1 MGRPRKFDE
10 TRVLTAVMNMFW
22 QRGYEATST
31 RDLAESTG
39 MGLSSLS
46 NAFGDKRQLY
56 LRALRRYY
64 ETNTALQTEL
74 LGQPGPVKD
83 RLRNLMVQA
92 IDIDLADPPS
102 WGCLIINAS
111 TEMANTDPD
120 VAQEVRRHFT
130 TVEQAVHSALAEG
143 QRSGEITREQDAVAL
158 THHVLS
164 SYYGLRVL
172 ARVRPDRTALMN
184 VVDTM
189 LATVTSHAPRV
200 GQSGPGTGT

>member
-10 TRVLTAVMNMFW
+10 THALTAVMHTFW

-64 ETNTALQTEL
+64 ETNTAVQTEL
-74 LGQPGPVKD
+74 LGRPGPVKD
-83 RLRNLMVQA
+83 RVRSLMVQA
-92 IDIDLADPPS
+92 IDIDLANPPS
-102 WGCLIINAS
+102 SGCLIINAS
-111 TEMANTDPD
+111 MERANTDPE

-130 TVEQAVHSALAEG
+130 TVERALHAALAEG
-143 QRSGEITREQDAVAL
+143 QRSGEITRDQDAATL
-158 THHVLS
+158 THHVLT

-172 ARVRPDRTALMN
+172 ARVQPDRTALMN
-184 VVDTM
+184 VVETL
-189 LATVTSHAPRV
+189 LATL
-200 GQSGPGTGT
+200 

>member
-10 TRVLTAVMNMFW
+10 TRVLTAIMNVFW
-22 QRGYEATST
+22 QRGYEGTST
-31 RDLAESTG
+31 RDLADSTG

-64 ETNTALQTEL
+64 ETHTAVQTEL
-74 LGQPGPVKD
+74 LGRPGPVKD
-83 RLRNLMVQA
+83 RLRDLMAQA

-102 WGCLIINAS
+102 SGCLIINAS
-111 TEMANTDPD
+111 VEMANTDPE

-130 TVEQAVHSALAEG
+130 TVEQAVHAALTEG
-143 QRSGEITREQDAVAL
+143 QRSGEITRERDATAL

-172 ARVRPDRTALMN
+172 ARVNPDRTALTN
-184 VVDTM
+184 VVDTA
-189 LATVTSHAPRV
+189 LS
-200 GQSGPGTGT
+200 QL

>member
-10 TRVLTAVMNMFW
+10 THALTAVMHTFW
-22 QRGYEATST
+22 RRGYEATST

-46 NAFGDKRQLY
+46 NAFGDKRQMY
-56 LRALRRYY
+56 LRALRRYF
-64 ETNTALQTEL
+64 ETNTAVQTEL
-74 LGQPGPVKD
+74 LAQPEPVKD

-92 IDIDLADPPS
+92 IDLDLADPPS
-102 WGCLIINAS
+102 PGCLIINAS
-111 TEMANTDPD
+111 IEMAGTDPE

-130 TVEQAVHSALAEG
+130 TVERAVRAALDEG
-143 QRSGEITREQDAVAL
+143 QRSGEISRDQSAAAL

-172 ARVRPDRTALMN
+172 GRVQPDRAALLD
-184 VVDTM
+184 VVETM
-189 LATVTSHAPRV
+189 LAKL
-200 GQSGPGTGT
+200 

>member
-10 TRVLTAVMNMFW
+10 TLVLTAAMNTFW

-64 ETNTALQTEL
+64 ETNTAMQTEL
-74 LGQPGPVKD
+74 LGQSGPVKD

-102 WGCLIINAS
+102 SGCLIINAS
-111 TEMANTDPD
+111 MEMANTDPE

-130 TVEQAVHSALAEG
+130 TVEQAVHAALAEG
-143 QRSGEITREQDAVAL
+143 RRSGEITGEQDAVAL

-172 ARVRPDRTALMN
+172 ARVQPDRTALMN

-189 LATVTSHAPRV
+189 LAKL
-200 GQSGPGTGT
+200 

>member
-10 TRVLTAVMNMFW
+10 TRALTAVMHTFW

-46 NAFGDKRQLY
+46 NAFGDKRRLY

-64 ETNTALQTEL
+64 ETNTAVQTEL
-74 LGQPGPVKD
+74 LRQPGPVKD
-83 RLRNLMVQA
+83 RVRALMTQA

-102 WGCLIINAS
+102 SGCLIMNAS
-111 TEMANTDPD
+111 MERANTDPE

-130 TVEQAVHSALAEG
+130 TVEQAVCSALAEG
-143 QRSGEITREQDAVAL
+143 QRDGEITRDQDAVAL

-164 SYYGLRVL
+164 TYYGLRVL
-172 ARVRPDRTALMN
+172 ARVQPDRTALMN
-184 VVDTM
+184 VVETL
-189 LATVTSHAPRV
+189 LARL
-200 GQSGPGTGT
+200 

>member
-10 TRVLTAVMNMFW
+10 TSALTAVMNTFW
-22 QRGYEATST
+22 QRGYEATTT

-64 ETNTALQTEL
+64 ETNTAVQVEL
-74 LGQPGPVKD
+74 LGRPGPVKD
-83 RLRNLMVQA
+83 RLRNLMTQA
-92 IDIDLADPPS
+92 IDLDLADPPS
-102 WGCLIINAS
+102 LGCLVINAS
-111 TEMANTDPD
+111 IEMANTDAE

-130 TVEQAVHSALAEG
+130 TVERAVHAVVADG
-143 QRSGEITREQDAVAL
+143 QRTGEITRDRTAMAL
-158 THHVLS
+158 THHVLT

-172 ARVRPDRTALMN
+172 ARVQPDRAALLD

-189 LATVTSHAPRV
+189 LAKL
-200 GQSGPGTGT
+200 

>member
-10 TRVLTAVMNMFW
+10 TRALTAVMHTFW

-64 ETNTALQTEL
+64 ETNTAVQTEL
-74 LGQPGPVKD
+74 LRRPGPVKD
-83 RLRNLMVQA
+83 RVRALMTQA
-92 IDIDLADPPS
+92 IDIDLANPPS
-102 WGCLIINAS
+102 SGCLIMNAS
-111 TEMANTDPD
+111 MERANTDPE

-130 TVEQAVHSALAEG
+130 TVEQAVRSALAEG
-143 QRSGEITREQDAVAL
+143 QDSGEITRDQDAGTL

-164 SYYGLRVL
+164 TYYGLRVL
-172 ARVRPDRTALMN
+172 ARVQPDRTALTN
-184 VVDTM
+184 VVETL
-189 LATVTSHAPRV
+189 LAKL
-200 GQSGPGTGT
+200 